1 MGYSEEMKKNRLVFY
16 EAEINEINEIL
27 DEFIDR
33 TQAKSVLVIDKEGH
47 LVTRKGFTQT
57 IDTTSISALVAGS
70 FASTREVAKMLGEE
84 EFSMIF
90 HQGKKES
97 IHVSLIN
104 DRCMSVIIFR
114 TAGAIGSRWVLPAIS
129 AATTSAWVRRV
140 WRMTASLARRRYF
153 FAGVSALGVTT
164 RTGLCLTT
172 RATIIMGATL
182 WVWASRGISA

>member
-1 MGYSEEMKKNRLVFY
+1 MGYSEEMKRNRLVFY

-27 DEFIDR
+27 EEFIDR

-104 DRCMSVIIFR
+104 ERCMSVIIFDDR
-114 TAGAIGSRWVLPAIS
+114 TTVGMIRIFAQELSDKLSAVFEKAAKKQPTGDEPDIGEEFHSE
-129 AATTSAWVRRV
+129 ATDK
-140 WRMTASLARRRYF
+140 LDDF
-153 FAGVSALGVTT
+153 FSE
-164 RTGLCLTT
+164 
-172 RATIIMGATL
+172 
-182 WVWASRGISA
+182 